1 MTCGFSRS
9 TNSSGPSFNRSN
21 FFNFPNPFDPSNR
34 FSFTLTSATPFSLGS
49 NGILNSF
56 TADISGDF
64 SSEATP
70 IPEPSLVT
78 LFGLALIGLRA
89 SSLNAMRQLVLIAEV
104 GG

>member
-1 MTCGFSRS
+1 
-9 TNSSGPSFNRSN
+9 
-21 FFNFPNPFDPSNR
+21 
-34 FSFTLTSATPFSLGS
+34 
-49 NGILNSF
+49 LNSF